1 MLETPDI
8 TGLRAFSVYEPGQN
22 QKQNFNNVTL
32 VGSPNNVK
40 KMFFDTSKN
49 LSCKDIVSFTLPKL
63 HKGKS
68 WYVDFFAF
76 DPSKDGMR
84 RKKYM
89 LNRYKTRR
97 EREAMA
103 AILIHNIYERLIAGW
118 NPFTQDGRTR
128 QYTELSVVLDRYK
141 SYIAAEFD
149 KGVMKRKTAVD
160 YLSRLK
166 KLNKFLSE
174 VGKFKIKY
182 VYQFDKKL
190 IMDFLDYL
198 MFDDNVSATTR
209 NNYRTWLST
218 LCTWLKDR
226 LYISCNPVEGISM
239 LRETEKFREPLSPAA
254 LKKLGDYLR
263 TQNPP
268 FYLACMMEY
277 YTFIRPDELRYIKI
291 SDIRVKEQAVYV
303 SSSVSKNRK
312 GQYVALNDELI
323 KEMIFQHVFE
333 TPSTDYLFSE
343 NLKPGSTQL
352 HVNKLRIEWK
362 KVRAALRFPE
372 TYQFYSLKDAG
383 IRDLANAEGIV
394 IARDQAR
401 HSDISVTNRYLK
413 TSGVDDK
420 AKHFK
425 GTL

>member
-1 MLETPDI
+1 M
-8 TGLRAFSVYEPGQN
+8 
-22 QKQNFNNVTL
+22 
-32 VGSPNNVK
+32 
-40 KMFFDTSKN
+40 
-49 LSCKDIVSFTLPKL
+49 
-63 HKGKS
+63 
-68 WYVDFFAF
+68 
-76 DPSKDGMR
+76 
-84 RKKYM
+84 
-89 LNRYKTRR
+89 
-97 EREAMA
+97 
-103 AILIHNIYERLIAGW
+103 
-118 NPFTQDGRTR
+118 
-128 QYTELSVVLDRYK
+128 
-141 SYIAAEFD
+141 
-149 KGVMKRKTAVD
+149 
-160 YLSRLK
+160 
-166 KLNKFLSE
+166 NKFLSE

-182 VYQFDKKL
+182 VYQFDKRL

-239 LRETEKFREPLSPAA
+239 LRETDKFREPLSPAA

-323 KEMIFQHVFE
+323 KEMILQHVFD
-333 TPSTDYLFSE
+333 TPSTDYMFSE

-352 HVNKLRIEWK
+352 HVNRLRMEWK

-425 GTL
+425 GEL